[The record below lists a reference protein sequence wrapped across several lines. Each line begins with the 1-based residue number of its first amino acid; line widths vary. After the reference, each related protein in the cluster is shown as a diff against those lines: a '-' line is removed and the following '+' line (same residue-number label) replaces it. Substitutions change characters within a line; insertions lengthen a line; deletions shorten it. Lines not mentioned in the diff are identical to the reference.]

1 MHWSKI
7 VRSGRSIVEVQNL
20 MTTYQAHQ
28 ARPGI
33 DGIALAAFLLIGF
46 GALMVYREIASGD
59 LARTEVEKQVGN
71 QVLLAPAEQ
80 AAAEDVNIG
89 SGRAEPSASYNSRM
103 VSFPY
108 DNYTLTQGLHGFSY
122 GHMAID
128 ISAGRGAIV
137 KSPIEGYV
145 SDLYIDPYGNP
156 TLLIENDN
164 YRVTMMHGKYKVA
177 IGDQIALGQM
187 VGRESNLGLTTD
199 MQGRSCRNRDCG
211 YHTHLNIFD
220 KQVGENVDPLKVMK

>member
-1 MHWSKI
+1 
-7 VRSGRSIVEVQNL
+7 
-20 MTTYQAHQ
+20 MTTYQAHHT
-28 ARPGI
+28 RPGI

-46 GALMVYREIASGD
+46 GALMVYRDIASGD
-59 LARTEVEKQVGN
+59 GARTQLEKQVGN
-71 QVLLAPAEQ
+71 QIMPAPAEPE
-80 AAAEDVNIG
+80 AADDINIG
-89 SGRAEPSASYNSRM
+89 SGRAEPVAPDYSRM
-103 VSFPY
+103 VSYPY

-128 ISAGRGAIV
+128 ISAGMGAII

-145 SDLYIDPYGNP
+145 SDLYTDPYGNP
-156 TLLIENDN
+156 TLVIENDY
-164 YRVTMMHGKYKVA
+164 YRITLLHGKYKVA
-177 IGDQIALGQM
+177 IGDQIEWGQM

-220 KQVGENVDPLKVMK
+220 KQAGENVNPLMVME

>member
-1 MHWSKI
+1 
-7 VRSGRSIVEVQNL
+7 

-28 ARPGI
+28 VKAGI

-46 GALMVYREIASGD
+46 GALMIYRDFVSGSR
-59 LARTEVEKQVGN
+59 ARTQVENTAGN
-71 QVLLAPAEQ
+71 QIAPALSDP
-80 AAAEDVNIG
+80 APEDVDIG
-89 SGRAEPSASYNSRM
+89 SGRTDPAAPDYSRI
-103 VSFPY
+103 VSSPY

-128 ISAGRGAIV
+128 IAAGKGTII

-145 SDLYIDPYGNP
+145 SDRYTDPYGNP
-156 TLLIENDN
+156 TLVIENDF
-164 YRVTMMHGKYKVA
+164 YRVTLMHGKYKVE
-177 IGDQIALGQM
+177 IGDRIAWGQM

-199 MQGRSCRNRDCG
+199 MQGRSCRKRDCG

-220 KQVGENVDPLKVMK
+220 KQVGENVNPLMVMEQAVGLFGGDLKND